1 MTGVAVTVSQGV
13 SVAVSRVK
21 TGVDRCL
28 RVGRFV
34 TVVMILFMI
43 KTV

>member
-1 MTGVAVTVSQGV
+1 MTVSQGV
-13 SVAVSRVK
+13 SVTVSRVK

-28 RVGRFV
+28 RVARSV
-34 TVVMILFMI
+34 TVIMILFMI